1 MIINPVIYVYRRNT
15 MKIEIPEL
23 LAPAGSM
30 ESLKAAVNAGA
41 DAVYLAGKQFGA
53 RHYAANFDNEDLK
66 EAIHYAHLRG
76 VKVYVTVNTLIK
88 DYELPNLAKYLL
100 FLYENGTDAIL
111 VQDIGVARIA
121 KELVSDLNIHASTQ
135 MTIHNTEGVRW
146 AAKLGFNRVVLARE
160 MKLAEIEEISE
171 NIEPEQIELEI
182 FAHGALCYSYS
193 GQCLLSSFIGGR
205 SGNRG
210 MCAQPCRKP
219 YDLILGEKDEYGRPV
234 NVNKVEI
241 MQSIIEHQ
249 KSKIFEAENKE
260 KYLLSTRD
268 LAIYQYLD
276 KISKSSVSSLKIEGR
291 MRSPEYVAVVVST
304 YRKALD
310 SIKRGRWKPRKKDI
324 DDLKLAF
331 NRDFTVGYLLEKD
344 ESSVMSRNRPGN
356 RGVYIGPVTDY
367 KNKDKKVVI
376 EIKNQII
383 PEKGD
388 GVVFIN
394 KNQNKNEYG
403 MIIHESPSVH
413 KNKAIFTVQYPLK
426 QGTLVYITR
435 RRSLLDKAQK
445 IINDDKHRINVNLD
459 VLVKN
464 DGSIS
469 LKSKFND
476 LNKNLIELE
485 LLPDFKMEAA
495 IKKPITEK
503 IIETQFR
510 KTGGTPFDICD
521 MNIQYPG
528 GFFAPISELNR
539 LRRELFEKMEEKLIS
554 AYCPDKNKIKEAHD
568 KLNELLPQLD
578 IKSNDTKLT
587 KKSVNLAVY
596 ADDLE
601 IIKGAVSGK
610 CGRVYFDPFTRNAA
624 LNCNSNLNSE
634 SYLNLIKEAVSICKN
649 TNTELILKLPKIT
662 SSQYLSTLNS
672 LLTESF
678 NAGISGV
685 MTDSI
690 GAAESVLNINPQINL
705 FASAG
710 LNIWNYKS
718 VEELQNIFKNF
729 TVSPELSKDE
739 IKSLASNIQTREIN
753 SNLELL
759 VQGNLESIV
768 SKDCIPHIAGDRIL
782 KNRDPE
788 KSFLG
793 IEDIKNHLFPI
804 RLDNE
809 CRTHIL
815 NAVELC
821 LVDHMPQISKIGI
834 DTVIIDARGRT
845 KKYTHDMSHIYTK
858 AVEIG
863 AKNDPKS
870 KRGLNTL
877 KNKAKKI
884 SLGGITTGN
893 FLRGVAE

>member
-1 MIINPVIYVYRRNT
+1 

-66 EAIHYAHLRG
+66 EAVHYAHLRG

-88 DYELPNLAKYLL
+88 DHELPDLAKYLL
-100 FLYENGTDAIL
+100 FLYENGANAIL

-121 KELVSDLNIHASTQ
+121 KELVPDLNIHASTQ
-135 MTIHNTEGVRW
+135 MTIHNTEGVIW
-146 AAKLGFNRVVLARE
+146 AAELGFKRVVLARE

-171 NIEPEQIELEI
+171 NIEPGQIELEI

-249 KSKIFEAENKE
+249 KSKIFEAEIKE

-324 DDLKLAF
+324 DNLKLAF
-331 NRDFTVGYLLEKD
+331 NRDFTGGYLLEKD
-344 ESSVMSRNRPGN
+344 ESSVMSRDRPGN
-356 RGVYIGPVTDY
+356 RGVYIGPVIDY
-367 KNKDKKVVI
+367 KKKNKEAVI
-376 EIKNQII
+376 EIENQII

-413 KNKAIFTVQYPLK
+413 KNKARFTVQYPLK

-503 IIETQFR
+503 IIETQLR
-510 KTGGTPFDICD
+510 KTGGTPFDIGD

-596 ADDLE
+596 ADNLE

-610 CGRVYFDPFTRNAA
+610 CDRVYFDPFTRNAA

-662 SSQYLSTLNS
+662 SSQYLSALNS

-678 NAGISGV
+678 NTGISGV

-739 IKSLASNIQTREIN
+739 IKRLAFNIQTRGID

-845 KKYTHDMSHIYTK
+845 KKYTHDMGHIYKK
-858 AVEIG
+858 AIEIG
-863 AKNDPKS
+863 AKKDPKS
-870 KRGLNTL
+870 KRELNTL

>member
-1 MIINPVIYVYRRNT
+1 

-53 RHYAANFDNEDLK
+53 RHYAANFDNTDLK
-66 EAIHYAHLRG
+66 EAVHYAHLRG

-88 DYELPNLAKYLL
+88 DQELPDLAKYLL
-100 FLYENGTDAIL
+100 FLYEGGVDAIL
-111 VQDIGVARIA
+111 VQDIGVAHIA
-121 KELVSDLNIHASTQ
+121 KELVPDLDLHSSTQ
-135 MTIHNTEGVRW
+135 MTIHNTEGVKW
-146 AAKLGFNRVVLARE
+146 AAEFGFKRVVLARE
-160 MKLAEIEEISE
+160 MKLAEIEEINK
-171 NIEPEQIELEI
+171 NIEPGEIELEI

-219 YDLILGEKDEYGRPV
+219 YDLILGEKDEYGRPI
-234 NVNKVEI
+234 NTTKVEI

-249 KSKIFEAENKE
+249 KSKIFEVKTKE

-268 LAIYQYLD
+268 LAIYEYLD

-310 SIKRGRWKPRKKDI
+310 SIKKGRWKPRKKDI

-331 NRDFTVGYLLEKD
+331 NRDFTGGYLLEKD
-344 ESSVMSRNRPGN
+344 ESSVMSRDRPGN
-356 RGVYIGPVTDY
+356 RGVYVGPVTDY
-367 KNKDKKVVI
+367 KKKDKEVVI

-388 GVVFIN
+388 GIVFIN
-394 KNQNKNEYG
+394 KDQNKNDYG
-403 MIIHESPSVH
+403 MVIHESPSIY
-413 KNKAIFTVQYPLK
+413 KNKATFTVQRPLRP
-426 QGTLVYITR
+426 GTLVYITR

-445 IINDDKHRINVNLD
+445 IISDDKHQIKVNLD
-459 VLVKN
+459 IFVEN

-469 LKSKFND
+469 LKSKFNGPD
-476 LNKNLIELE
+476 NAQIELE
-485 LLPDFKMEAA
+485 LVPDFKMEKAV
-495 IKKPITEK
+495 KKPVTEK

-510 KTGGTPFDICD
+510 KTGGTPFDIK
-521 MNIQYPG
+521 NINIHYPG
-528 GFFAPISELNR
+528 GFFAPVSELNK
-539 LRRELFEKMEEKLIS
+539 LRRELFEKIEEKLIS
-554 AYCPDKNKIKEAHD
+554 ASCPGKNKMKEAHD
-568 KLNELLPQLD
+568 KLNKLLPQLD
-578 IKSNDTKLT
+578 TKANNAKLA
-587 KKSVNLAVY
+587 KKSINLAVY
-596 ADDLE
+596 ADNLDVL
-601 IIKGAVSGK
+601 KGAASGK
-610 CGRVYFDPFTRNAA
+610 CDRIYFDPFTGNTARD
-624 LNCNSNLNSE
+624 CCPNLNME
-634 SYLNLIKEAVSICKN
+634 STLNLINEAVSICKN
-649 TNTELILKLPKIT
+649 TNTELLLKLPKIT
-662 SSQYLSTLNS
+662 PSHYLASLNS
-672 LLTESF
+672 FLAKAF

-690 GAAESVLNINPQINL
+690 GAAEFMLNLNSQINL
-705 FASAG
+705 FASSG

-718 VEELQNIFKNF
+718 VEELQNIFSNF

-739 IKSLASNIQTREIN
+739 IKRLAFNIQTRGID

-759 VQGNLESIV
+759 VQGNMESIV
-768 SKDCIPHIAGDRIL
+768 SKDCIPHIAGDKVL
-782 KNRDPE
+782 KNKNAG

-793 IEDIKNHLFPI
+793 IEDAKNHLFPI

-809 CRTHIL
+809 CRTIIL
-815 NAVELC
+815 NSVELC
-821 LVDHMPQISKIGI
+821 LVDHMPQISKIGL

-845 KKYTHDMSHIYTK
+845 QKYAHDMSHIYRK
-858 AVEIG
+858 AIEIG
-863 AKNDPKS
+863 AKNDQKS
-870 KRGLNTL
+870 KHELNAL
-877 KNKAKKI
+877 KNKVKKI

-893 FLRGVAE
+893 FLRGVTEQ

>member
-1 MIINPVIYVYRRNT
+1 
-15 MKIEIPEL
+15 MKIKIPEL

-66 EAIHYAHLRG
+66 ESICYAHLRG

-88 DYELPNLAKYLL
+88 DHELQDLAKYLL
-100 FLYENGTDAIL
+100 FLYENGADAIL
-111 VQDIGVARIA
+111 VQDTGVARIA
-121 KELVSDLNIHASTQ
+121 KELVPDLNIHASTQ
-135 MTIHNTEGVRW
+135 MTIHNTEGVKW
-146 AAKLGFNRVVLARE
+146 AAELGFKRVVLARE
-160 MKLAEIEEISE
+160 MKLAEIEEIST

-219 YDLILGEKDEYGRPV
+219 YDLILDEKDEYGRPV
-234 NVNKVEI
+234 NTNKVEI
-241 MQSIIEHQ
+241 
-249 KSKIFEAENKE
+249 KE

-268 LAIYQYLD
+268 LAIYKYLD

-310 SIKRGRWKPRKKDI
+310 SIKKGRWKPRKKDI
-324 DDLKLAF
+324 DNLKLAF
-331 NRDFTVGYLLEKD
+331 NRDFTGGYLLEKD
-344 ESSVMSRNRPGN
+344 ESSVMSRDRPGN
-356 RGVYIGPVTDY
+356 RGVYIGSVIDY
-367 KNKDKKVVI
+367 KKKNKEAVI

-403 MIIHESPSVH
+403 MVIHESPSIH
-413 KNKAIFTVQYPLK
+413 KNKASFTVQHPLK

-435 RRSLLDKAQK
+435 RKSLLDKAQK
-445 IINDDKHRINVNLD
+445 IINEDKHRIHVNLD
-459 VLVKN
+459 VLVEN

-469 LKSKFND
+469 LKGKFNGS
-476 LNKNLIELE
+476 NNTLIELE
-485 LLPDFKMEAA
+485 LIPDFKMEAA

-510 KTGGTPFDICD
+510 KTGGTPFDIND
-521 MNIQYPG
+521 INIQYPG

-554 AYCPDKNKIKEAHD
+554 TYCPDKNRIKEAHD

-578 IKSNDTKLT
+578 IKANDAKLT
-587 KKSVNLAVY
+587 KKLVKLAAY
-596 ADDLE
+596 TDDLE

-610 CGRVYFDPFTRNAA
+610 CDRVYFDPFTRNAS
-624 LNCNSNLNSE
+624 LNCNSNLNSK
-634 SYLNLIKEAVSICKN
+634 SDLNLIKEAVSICKN

-662 SSQYLSTLNS
+662 SSQYLSALNS

-678 NAGISGV
+678 NAGINGV

-690 GAAESVLNINPQINL
+690 GAAESVLNLNPQINL

-718 VEELQNIFKNF
+718 VEELQNVFNNF

-739 IKSLASNIQTREIN
+739 IKRLAFNIQIRGID

-768 SKDCIPHIAGDRIL
+768 SKDCIPHIAGDKIL
-782 KNRDPE
+782 KNRDTE

-815 NAVELC
+815 NSVELC
-821 LVDHMPQISKIGI
+821 LVDHMPQISKMGI

-845 KKYTHDMSHIYTK
+845 QKYAHNMSQIYKKAI
-858 AVEIG
+858 EIG
-863 AKNDPKS
+863 AKNDLKS

-893 FLRGVAE
+893 FLRGVTE

>member
-1 MIINPVIYVYRRNT
+1 
-15 MKIEIPEL
+15 MKIKIPEL

-66 EAIHYAHLRG
+66 EAICYAHLRG

-88 DYELPNLAKYLL
+88 DHELPDLAKYLL
-100 FLYENGTDAIL
+100 FLYENGADAIL

-121 KELVSDLNIHASTQ
+121 KELVPDLNIHASTQ
-135 MTIHNTEGVRW
+135 MTIHNTEGVKW
-146 AAKLGFNRVVLARE
+146 AAQLGFKRVVLARE
-160 MKLAEIEEISE
+160 MKLAEIEEIRE
-171 NIEPEQIELEI
+171 NIEPRQIELEI

-219 YDLILGEKDEYGRPV
+219 YDLILGEKDEYGRPI
-234 NVNKVEI
+234 NANKVEI

-249 KSKIFEAENKE
+249 KSKINE

-268 LAIYQYLD
+268 LAIYKYLD
-276 KISKSSVSSLKIEGR
+276 RISKSSVSSLKIEGR

-310 SIKRGRWKPRKKDI
+310 SIKKGKWKPRKKDI
-324 DDLKLAF
+324 DNLKLAF
-331 NRDFTVGYLLEKD
+331 NRDFTGGYLLEKD
-344 ESSVMSRNRPGN
+344 ESSVMSRDRPGN
-356 RGVYIGPVTDY
+356 RGVYIGSVTDY
-367 KNKDKKVVI
+367 KKKNKEAVI

-388 GVVFIN
+388 GIVFIN
-394 KNQNKNEYG
+394 NDQNKNEYG
-403 MIIHESPSVH
+403 MVIHESPSIH
-413 KNKAIFTVQYPLK
+413 KNKARFTVQHPLK
-426 QGTLVYITR
+426 PGTLVHITR

-445 IINDDKHRINVNLD
+445 IINEDKHRISVNLD
-459 VLVKN
+459 VLVEN

-469 LKSKFND
+469 LKSKFNSPCET
-476 LNKNLIELE
+476 LTELE

-510 KTGGTPFDICD
+510 KTGGTPFDIY
-521 MNIQYPG
+521 NINIHYPG
-528 GFFAPISELNR
+528 GFFAPISELNK

-568 KLNELLPQLD
+568 KLDELLPQLA
-578 IKSNDTKLT
+578 IKSNDVKLA

-601 IIKGAVSGK
+601 IIKGAVSGE
-610 CGRVYFDPFTRNAA
+610 CDRVYFDPFTKNAA
-624 LNCNSNLNSE
+624 LNCNSNLNSK
-634 SYLNLIKEAVSICKN
+634 SYLNLIKEAVSVCKN

-662 SSQYLSTLNS
+662 SSHYLSTLNP
-672 LLTESF
+672 LLAESF

-690 GAAESVLNINPQINL
+690 GAAEFVLNLNPQINI
-705 FASAG
+705 FTSAG
-710 LNIWNYKS
+710 FNIWNYKS
-718 VEELQNIFKNF
+718 VEELQNVSNNF

-739 IKSLASNIQTREIN
+739 IKMLAFNIQTRGID

-768 SKDCIPHIAGDRIL
+768 SKDCIPHIARDKIL
-782 KNRDPE
+782 KNRDTE

-815 NAVELC
+815 NSVELC
-821 LVDHMPQISKIGI
+821 LVDHMLQISKIGI
-834 DTVIIDARGRT
+834 DTIIIDARGRT
-845 KKYTHDMSHIYTK
+845 KKYAHDMSYIYKK
-858 AVEIG
+858 AIEIG
-863 AKNDPKS
+863 VKNSQKS
-870 KRGLNTL
+870 KRELNAL
-877 KNKAKKI
+877 KNKVKKI

-893 FLRGVAE
+893 FLRGVTE

>member
-1 MIINPVIYVYRRNT
+1 
-15 MKIEIPEL
+15 MKIKIPEL
-23 LAPAGSM
+23 LAPAGSI

-41 DAVYLAGKQFGA
+41 DAVYISGKQFGA
-53 RHYAANFDNEDLK
+53 RHYAANFDNAELK
-66 EAIHYAHLRG
+66 EAVHYAHLRG

-88 DYELPNLAKYLL
+88 DHELPDLAKYLL
-100 FLYENGTDAIL
+100 FLYENGADAIL
-111 VQDIGVARIA
+111 VQDIGVAHTA
-121 KELVSDLNIHASTQ
+121 KEIVPDLNIHASTQ

-146 AAKLGFNRVVLARE
+146 AAELGFKRVVLARE
-160 MKLAEIEEISE
+160 MKLAEIEEISA
-171 NIEPEQIELEI
+171 NIEPGQIELEI

-219 YDLILGEKDEYGRPV
+219 YDLILGEKDEYGRPI
-234 NVNKVEI
+234 NTNKVEI

-249 KSKIFEAENKE
+249 KSKIFEAKIKE

-268 LAIYQYLD
+268 LAIYKYLD
-276 KISKSSVSSLKIEGR
+276 RISKSSISSLKIEGR
-291 MRSPEYVAVVVST
+291 MRSPEYVAIVVST
-304 YRKALD
+304 YRKALN
-310 SIKRGRWKPRKKDI
+310 SIKKGRWKPRKKDI
-324 DDLKLAF
+324 DNLKLAF
-331 NRDFTVGYLLEKD
+331 NRDFTGGYLLEKD
-344 ESSVMSRNRPGN
+344 ESSVMSRDRPGN
-356 RGVYIGPVTDY
+356 RGIYIGSVLDY

-388 GVVFIN
+388 GIVFIN

-403 MIIHESPSVH
+403 MIIHESPSTH
-413 KNKAIFTVQYPLK
+413 KNKARFTVQHPLK

-445 IINDDKHRINVNLD
+445 IINEDKHRINVNLD
-459 VLVKN
+459 VLVEN

-510 KTGGTPFDICD
+510 KTGGTLFDID
-521 MNIQYPG
+521 NMNIHYPG
-528 GFFAPISELNR
+528 GFFAPISELNS
-539 LRRELFEKMEEKLIS
+539 LRRELFEKMEEMLIS
-554 AYCPDKNKIKEAHD
+554 THCPDKNKIEEAHD
-568 KLNELLPQLD
+568 KLNELLPQLN
-578 IKSNDTKLT
+578 IKANDVKLA
-587 KKSVNLAVY
+587 KKTVNLAVY

-610 CGRVYFDPFTRNAA
+610 CDRVYFDPFTKNAA
-624 LNCNSNLNSE
+624 VNCNSNLNSKLD
-634 SYLNLIKEAVSICKN
+634 LNLINEAVSICKN
-649 TNTELILKLPKIT
+649 TNIELILKLPKIT
-662 SSQYLSTLNS
+662 SSQCLSDLNS

-685 MTDSI
+685 MADSI
-690 GAAESVLNINPQINL
+690 GAAESMLNLNPQINL

-718 VEELQNIFKNF
+718 VEELQNIFNNF

-739 IKSLASNIQTREIN
+739 IKRLASNIQTRGID

-768 SKDCIPHIAGDRIL
+768 SKDCIPHIAGDKIL
-782 KNRDPE
+782 KNKDAE

-815 NAVELC
+815 NSVELC
-821 LVDHMPQISKIGI
+821 LVDHIPQISKIGI
-834 DTVIIDARGRT
+834 DTIIIDARGRT
-845 KKYTHDMSHIYTK
+845 KKYAHDISHIYKK
-858 AVEIG
+858 ALEIG

-870 KRGLNTL
+870 KRELNAL

-893 FLRGVAE
+893 FLRGVQS

>member
-1 MIINPVIYVYRRNT
+1 

-41 DAVYLAGKQFGA
+41 DAVYLSGKQFGA

-66 EAIHYAHLRG
+66 EAVHYAHLRG

-88 DYELPNLAKYLL
+88 DHELLDLAKYLL
-100 FLYENGTDAIL
+100 FLYENGADAIL
-111 VQDIGVARIA
+111 VQDVGVAHIA
-121 KELVSDLNIHASTQ
+121 KELVPDLNIHASTQ
-135 MTIHNTEGVRW
+135 MTIHNTEGVKW
-146 AAKLGFNRVVLARE
+146 AAELGFKRVVLARE
-160 MKLAEIEEISE
+160 MKLAEIEEIGK
-171 NIEPEQIELEI
+171 NIGSEQIELEI

-219 YDLILGEKDEYGRPV
+219 YDLVSGEKDEYGRPV
-234 NVNKVEI
+234 NTDKVEI
-241 MQSIIEHQ
+241 MQNIIENR
-249 KSKIFEAENKE
+249 KSKIFEAGVNE

-268 LAIYQYLD
+268 LAIYKYLD

-310 SIKRGRWKPRKKDI
+310 SIKKGRWKPRKKDI
-324 DDLKLAF
+324 DNLKLAF
-331 NRDFTVGYLLEKD
+331 NRDFTGGYLLEKD
-344 ESSVMSRNRPGN
+344 ESSVMSRDRPGN

-367 KNKDKKVVI
+367 KKKDKEAVI
-376 EIKNQII
+376 EIKNQIV

-388 GVVFIN
+388 GIVFRN
-394 KNQNKNEYG
+394 KDQNKNEYG
-403 MIIHESPSVH
+403 MVIHKSPSIY
-413 KNKAIFTVQYPLK
+413 KNKARFTVQHPLK

-435 RRSLLDKAQK
+435 RKSLLDKAQK
-445 IINDDKHRINVNLD
+445 IINEDEPRIKVNLD
-459 VLVKN
+459 IFIEN

-469 LKSKFND
+469 LKSEFNGPD
-476 LNKNLIELE
+476 GALIELE

-495 IKKPITEK
+495 IKKPVTKK

-510 KTGGTPFDICD
+510 KTGGTPFDIKD
-521 MNIQYPG
+521 INIQYPG

-539 LRRELFEKMEEKLIS
+539 LRRELFEKIEEKLIS

-568 KLNELLPQLD
+568 KLDELLPQLD
-578 IKSNDTKLT
+578 IKVNNTKLA
-587 KKSVNLAVY
+587 KKSINLAVY
-596 ADDLE
+596 ADDLD

-610 CGRVYFDPFTRNAA
+610 CDRVYFDPFTRNAA
-624 LNCNSNLNSE
+624 SNCNSNLNTE
-634 SYLNLIKEAVSICKN
+634 SAFNLINEAVLICKN
-649 TNTELILKLPKIT
+649 IGVELILKLPKIT
-662 SSQYLSTLNS
+662 SSQYLAALNPF
-672 LLTESF
+672 LAKVF
-678 NAGISGV
+678 NEGISGI
-685 MTDSI
+685 MADSI
-690 GAAESVLNINPQINL
+690 GAAESMLNLNPKISIS
-705 FASAG
+705 ASAG
-710 LNIWNYKS
+710 LNIWNHKS
-718 VEELQNIFKNF
+718 VEELQNIFNSF

-739 IKSLASNIQTREIN
+739 IKKLAFNIQTRKIN

-759 VQGNLESIV
+759 VQGNIESIV
-768 SKDCIPHIAGDRIL
+768 SKDCIPHIAGDKII
-782 KNRDPE
+782 KNRGAA

-793 IEDIKNHLFPI
+793 IEDVKNHLFPI

-815 NAVELC
+815 NSVELC
-821 LVDHMPQISKIGI
+821 LVDYMSQISKSGI
-834 DTVIIDARGRT
+834 ETIIIDARGRT
-845 KKYTHDMSHIYTK
+845 KKYAQDMSCIYKK
-858 AVEIG
+858 AIEIG
-863 AKNDPKS
+863 VKNDQKS
-870 KRGLNTL
+870 KRDLNDL
-877 KNKAKKI
+877 KNRAKKI

-893 FLRGVAE
+893 FLRGVTE